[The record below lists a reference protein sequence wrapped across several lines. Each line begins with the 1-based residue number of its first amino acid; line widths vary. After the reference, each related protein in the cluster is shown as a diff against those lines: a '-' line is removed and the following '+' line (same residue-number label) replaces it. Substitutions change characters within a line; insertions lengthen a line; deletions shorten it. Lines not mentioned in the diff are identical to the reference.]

1 MNRTPNQLEPDLHAE
16 INSFSAPPPGDHRG
30 QGRGRGR
37 GSRGG
42 RRSRGGRGLRGGCGR
57 GGITNAGSVEG
68 HSSAAPV
75 TEGGSDNQNTQE
87 GPTPM
92 FQSVKDGPD
101 DDAEDNESLNAPNL
115 SGKPNQMKLQPNM
128 VEEICQLP
136 LNNLRRRAAKY
147 AHYQRLTAEDWH
159 YLTGAYFAYQRKV
172 YLLICTQRL
181 QPNPALDHV
190 SLLLC
195 RDKHTI
201 VTKI

>member
-1 MNRTPNQLEPDLHAE
+1 
-16 INSFSAPPPGDHRG
+16 
-30 QGRGRGR
+30 
-37 GSRGG
+37 
-42 RRSRGGRGLRGGCGR
+42 
-57 GGITNAGSVEG
+57 
-68 HSSAAPV
+68 
-75 TEGGSDNQNTQE
+75 
-87 GPTPM
+87 M

-101 DDAEDNESLNAPNL
+101 DNAEDNECLNAPNL

-136 LNNLRRRAAKY
+136 LNNLRQRAAKY
-147 AHYQRLTAEDWH
+147 AHYQSLTAEDWH